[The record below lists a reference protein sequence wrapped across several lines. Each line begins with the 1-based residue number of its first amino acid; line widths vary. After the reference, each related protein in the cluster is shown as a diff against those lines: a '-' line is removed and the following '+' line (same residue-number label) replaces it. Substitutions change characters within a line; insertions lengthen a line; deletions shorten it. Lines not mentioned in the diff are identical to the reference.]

1 MDGLERDAISSL
13 LCSHLARLEYL
24 RYRSFEWAPW
34 KVAGFQPSFW
44 HLLFCPSPPFF
55 CQEAFLPDKE
65 SQKQEDMGWISS
77 EKDKRKDGRPMNFGR
92 TSHAHTLLPTT
103 KAWPLDTFCHQEK
116 ITIASLKK
124 GDSPE
129 KEACLLAVS
138 THLRRTL
145 STCSFHDPTPDT
157 KSEARIRRG
166 ESRASRTLFPS
177 SPSW

>member
-1 MDGLERDAISSL
+1 MDGLERGAISSL

-24 RYRSFEWAPW
+24 RYRFFEWAPW

-65 SQKQEDMGWISS
+65 SQKQEDMGWVSS
-77 EKDKRKDGRPMNFGR
+77 EKDKRKERKDGRPMNFGR

-116 ITIASLKK
+116 ITISQFEEGGQPRERGMPACCQH
-124 GDSPE
+124 SPE
-129 KEACLLAVS
+129 ENSLY
-138 THLRRTL
+138 
-145 STCSFHDPTPDT
+145 
-157 KSEARIRRG
+157 
-166 ESRASRTLFPS
+166 LFLP
-177 SPSW
+177 